1 MPARAPELAPPAA
14 AAGPT
19 WRAAEAPPGRTA
31 GAAVGG
37 APPDSTAAGAGA
49 PLPIAAA
56 AVPAAAAAS
65 WRRGLGVKTLAT
77 GNAGVREEGG
87 ARGPNGWIEIAA
99 AEVVS

>member
-1 MPARAPELAPPAA
+1 VPARAPELAPPAA

-37 APPDSTAAGAGA
+37 APPGSTAAGAGA
-49 PLPIAAA
+49 PLPIPA

-65 WRRGLGVKTLAT
+65 WRRGLGVKTQ
-77 GNAGVREEGG
+77 NPSDAGVREEGERVG
-87 ARGPNGWIEIAA
+87 QTDG
-99 AEVVS
+99 